1 MNFTGWNLKC
11 LGNKPNIILG
21 KIWVSRHAWITHK
34 CTALALWP
42 LGYFKVLF
50 SLSEQIHQVTTMWG
64 SWWNVK
70 DRMKNVYESE
80 SFKIRLP
87 YLIKRNATCHSFD
100 INFFLSFIFYLF
112 NKYLLGS
119 RYYAMPWGSKDQQN
133 RASPS
138 SCSHPRKK
146 GDRNVLKLDN
156 SISTIH
162 LNVHLE
168 WVNLIMC
175 ELYLNKSA

>member
-11 LGNKPNIILG
+11 LGNKPKLILG
-21 KIWVSRHAWITHK
+21 KYEFLDMLESPINAECWLS
-34 CTALALWP
+34 WP

-64 SWWNVK
+64 SWRNVK
-70 DRMKNVYESE
+70 ERMKNVYESE

-87 YLIKRNATCHSFD
+87 YLIKRNAACHSFD

-112 NKYLLGS
+112 NKYLLGD
-119 RYYAMPWGSKDQQN
+119 RCYAMPWGSKDQQN

-146 GDRNVLKLDN
+146 GDRSVLKLDCGDY
-156 SISTIH
+156 TTT
-162 LNVHLE
+162 L
-168 WVNLIMC
+168 
-175 ELYLNKSA
+175 